1 MKRLKLS
8 DAWNQNF
15 STNNIRED
23 RTNLDLGD
31 MLKVSRDNQINQLDD
46 TIDRLEK
53 LIASKKRERQQ
64 IKDKY
69 KKIRNKIAHDPSVHM
84 VEGDSRLS
92 FQRTLGVLGIRK
104 STLGCSLD
112 QFRIF
117 CEVQFEDGM
126 NWDNWTNRDIENAW
140 NMDHIREKQSGGSN
154 HWSNFVPRDRKDN
167 LNKGKLE
174 SALNHYASK

>member
-1 MKRLKLS
+1 MKKLKLS
-8 DAWNQNF
+8 EAWNRSFTQINVKE
-15 STNNIRED
+15 S
-23 RTNLDLGD
+23 RTDLDLGD
-31 MLKVSRDNQINQLDD
+31 MLKISEENQIDQLND
-46 TIDRLEK
+46 TIERLEK
-53 LIASKKRERQQ
+53 LIAHKKQEKQNTE
-64 IKDKY
+64 DKY
-69 KKIRNKIAHDPSVHM
+69 KKIRNKIAHDPSFQM
-84 VEGDSRLS
+84 ITGDSRLG
-92 FQRTLGVLGIRK
+92 FQRALGVLGIRK

-126 NWDNWTNRDIENAW
+126 SWDNWTNKNVRHAW
-140 NMDHIREKQSGGSN
+140 NMDHIQEKQSGGSN